1 MELIYKS
8 GGPTMPSARANAI
21 EIEYETF
28 GESGSSPLLLIMGL
42 GGQLIRWPEVF
53 CQELAD
59 RDHYVIRFD
68 NRDTGLSSKIDEAGV
83 PNIMEIITASARG
96 GEIEVPY
103 TLTDMAD
110 DAIGL
115 LDALGIEKAHL
126 CGVSMGGMI
135 AQTMA
140 IRYPSRVLSLI
151 SMESSTG
158 DPELPNGRPE
168 AMSSLMTPA
177 PTERNAYID
186 HMGRVFT
193 VLAGGSSLFDEG
205 WEREKSADSFDRCY
219 HPQGVARQLAAVIA
233 SGSRKEELG
242 SVTAPSL
249 VIHGSL
255 DPLVPL
261 EHGRATA
268 EAIPGAELLIIDDLG
283 HGLSFPALWPKIV
296 DAITEHIHKAE
307 G

>member
-135 AQTMA
+135 
-140 IRYPSRVLSLI
+140 PF
-151 SMESSTG
+151 
-158 DPELPNGRPE
+158 PRPE
-168 AMSSLMTPA
+168 PYL
-177 PTERNAYID
+177 
-186 HMGRVFT
+186 H
-193 VLAGGSSLFDEG
+193 
-205 WEREKSADSFDRCY
+205 
-219 HPQGVARQLAAVIA
+219 GV
-233 SGSRKEELG
+233 
-242 SVTAPSL
+242 
-249 VIHGSL
+249 
-255 DPLVPL
+255 
-261 EHGRATA
+261 EHR
-268 EAIPGAELLIIDDLG
+268 
-283 HGLSFPALWPKIV
+283 
-296 DAITEHIHKAE
+296 
-307 G
+307 

>member
-1 MELIYKS
+1 
-8 GGPTMPSARANAI
+8 MPRASANEI
-21 EIEYETF
+21 QIEYETF
-28 GESGSSPLLLIMGL
+28 GNSSSSPLLLIMGL

-59 RDHYVIRFD
+59 RGHYVIRFD

-83 PNIMEIITASARG
+83 PNIMEVITATLRG
-96 GEIEVPY
+96 SEITVPY
-103 TLTDMAD
+103 KLKDMAD

-115 LDALGIEKAHL
+115 LDALSVEKAHL

-140 IRYPSRVLSLI
+140 IGYPSRVLSLI

-158 DPELPNGRPE
+158 DPTLPNGSPE
-168 AMSSLMTPA
+168 ATSILMTPA
-177 PTERNAYID
+177 PAERNAYID
-186 HMGRVFT
+186 HMEKVFT
-193 VLAGGSSLFDEG
+193 VLAGGSSLFDEE
-205 WEREKSADSFDRCY
+205 WERGKSADSFDRCY
-219 HPQGVARQLAAVIA
+219 HPQGVARQLAAVIS
-233 SGSRKEELG
+233 SGSRKQELG
-242 SVTAPSL
+242 SVTAPTL

-255 DPLVPL
+255 DPLVPV

-268 EAIPGAELLIIDDLG
+268 EAIPGAELLVIDELG
-283 HGLSFPALWPKIV
+283 HGLSFPVLWPKIA
-296 DAITEHIHKAE
+296 DAITAHTRKAE

>member
-1 MELIYKS
+1 
-8 GGPTMPSARANAI
+8 MPRASANEIQI
-21 EIEYETF
+21 EFETF
-28 GESGSSPLLLIMGL
+28 GDSGSSPLLLIMGL

-59 RDHYVIRFD
+59 RGHYVIRFD

-83 PNIMEIITASARG
+83 PDIMEIIAATLKGS
-96 GEIEVPY
+96 EITVPY
-103 TLTDMAD
+103 KLKDMAD

-115 LDALGIEKAHL
+115 LDALSVEKAHL

-135 AQTMA
+135 AQTIA
-140 IRYPSRVLSLI
+140 IGYPSRVLSLI

-158 DPELPNGRPE
+158 DPALPNGSPE
-168 AMSSLMTPA
+168 ATSILMSPA

-186 HMGRVFT
+186 HMGSVFT
-193 VLAGGSSLFDEG
+193 VLAGGSSLFDEE
-205 WEREKSADSFDRCY
+205 WEREKSAESFDRCY

-233 SGSRKEELG
+233 SGSRKQELG
-242 SVTAPSL
+242 SVTAPTL

-255 DPLVPL
+255 DPLVPV

-268 EAIPGAELLIIDDLG
+268 EAVPGAELLVIDELG
-283 HGLSFPALWPKIV
+283 HGLSFPVLWPRIV
-296 DAITEHIHKAE
+296 DAITAHTRRAE

>member
-1 MELIYKS
+1 
-8 GGPTMPSARANAI
+8 MPSTTTNGI
-21 EIEYETF
+21 QIEYETF
-28 GESGSSPLLLIMGL
+28 GSSSSSPLLLIMGL

-59 RDHYVIRFD
+59 RGHYVIRFD

-83 PNIMEIITASARG
+83 PDIMKIITATMAGSAVT
-96 GEIEVPY
+96 VPY
-103 TLTDMAD
+103 TLKDMAA

-115 LDALGIEKAHL
+115 LDALSAERAHL

-140 IRYPSRVLSLI
+140 IGYPSRILSLI

-158 DPELPNGRPE
+158 DPALPNGSPE

-177 PTERNAYID
+177 PADRNAYID

-193 VLAGGSSLFDEG
+193 VLAGGSSLFDEE
-205 WEREKSADSFDRCY
+205 WEREKSAESFDRCY
-219 HPQGVARQLAAVIA
+219 HPQGVARQLAAVLA
-233 SGSRKEELG
+233 SGSRREDLDT
-242 SVTAPSL
+242 VTAPTL

-255 DPLVPL
+255 DPLVPV

-268 EAIPGAELLIIDDLG
+268 EAIPGAELLLLDELG
-283 HGLSFPALWPKIV
+283 HGLSFPTLWPSIA
-296 DAITEHIHKAE
+296 DAITAHTRRAE
-307 G
+307 RQRQ

>member
-1 MELIYKS
+1 
-8 GGPTMPSARANAI
+8 MPSATANEI
-21 EIEYETF
+21 QIEYETF
-28 GESGSSPLLLIMGL
+28 GSSSSSPLLLIMGL

-59 RDHYVIRFD
+59 RGHFVIRFD

-83 PNIMEIITASARG
+83 PDIMKIITATLSGSAVT
-96 GEIEVPY
+96 VPY
-103 TLTDMAD
+103 KLKDMAD

-115 LDALGIEKAHL
+115 LDALSIEGAHL

-140 IRYPSRVLSLI
+140 IEYPSRVLSLI

-158 DPELPNGRPE
+158 DQSLPNGNPE
-168 AMSSLMTPA
+168 AMNSLMTPA
-177 PTERNAYID
+177 PAERNAYID

-193 VLAGGSSLFDEG
+193 VLAGGSSLFDMEF
-205 WEREKSADSFDRCY
+205 EREKSADSFDRCY
-219 HPQGVARQLAAVIA
+219 HPQGVARQLAAVMA
-233 SGSRKEELG
+233 SGSRKQKLG
-242 SVTAPSL
+242 SVTAPTL

-255 DPLVPL
+255 DPLVPV

-268 EAIPGAELLIIDDLG
+268 AAIPGAELLLLDELG
-283 HGLSFPALWPKIV
+283 HGISFPALWPRIV
-296 DAITEHIHKAE
+296 DAITAHTRRAE
-307 G
+307 GQRQ

>member
-1 MELIYKS
+1 
-8 GGPTMPSARANAI
+8 MPSTTANGI
-21 EIEYETF
+21 QIEYETF
-28 GESGSSPLLLIMGL
+28 GSSSSSPLLLIMGL

-59 RDHYVIRFD
+59 RGHYVIRFD

-83 PNIMEIITASARG
+83 PDVMKIITATLTGSAVT
-96 GEIEVPY
+96 VPY
-103 TLTDMAD
+103 TLKDMAA

-115 LDALGIEKAHL
+115 LDALSAERAHL

-140 IRYPSRVLSLI
+140 IGYPSRILSLI

-158 DPELPNGRPE
+158 DPALPNGSPE

-177 PTERNAYID
+177 PADRNAYID

-193 VLAGGSSLFDEG
+193 VLAGGSSLFDEE
-205 WEREKSADSFDRCY
+205 WEREKSAESFDRCY
-219 HPQGVARQLAAVIA
+219 HPQGVTRQLAAVLA
-233 SGSRKEELG
+233 SGSRREDLG
-242 SVTAPSL
+242 TVTAPTL

-255 DPLVPL
+255 DPLVPV

-268 EAIPGAELLIIDDLG
+268 EAIPGAELLLLDELG
-283 HGLSFPALWPKIV
+283 HGLSFPTLWPRIA
-296 DAITEHIHKAE
+296 DAITAHTRRAE
-307 G
+307 RQRQ

>member
-1 MELIYKS
+1 
-8 GGPTMPSARANAI
+8 MPSVIANEI
-21 EIEYETF
+21 QIEYETF
-28 GESGSSPLLLIMGL
+28 GSSSSSPLLLIMGL

-59 RDHYVIRFD
+59 RGHFVIRFD

-83 PNIMEIITASARG
+83 PDIMKIITATLSGSAVT
-96 GEIEVPY
+96 VPY
-103 TLTDMAD
+103 KLKDMAD

-115 LDALGIEKAHL
+115 LDALSIEGAHL

-140 IRYPSRVLSLI
+140 IEYPSRVLSLI

-158 DPELPNGRPE
+158 DQSLPNGNPE
-168 AMSSLMTPA
+168 AMNSLMTPA
-177 PTERNAYID
+177 PAERNAYID

-193 VLAGGSSLFDEG
+193 VLAGGSSLFDMEF
-205 WEREKSADSFDRCY
+205 EREKSADSFDRCY
-219 HPQGVARQLAAVIA
+219 HPQGVARQLAAVMA
-233 SGSRKEELG
+233 SGSRKQKLG
-242 SVTAPSL
+242 SVTAPTL

-255 DPLVPL
+255 DPLVPV

-268 EAIPGAELLIIDDLG
+268 AAIPGAELLLLDELG
-283 HGLSFPALWPKIV
+283 HGISFPALWPRIV
-296 DAITEHIHKAE
+296 DAITAHTRRAE